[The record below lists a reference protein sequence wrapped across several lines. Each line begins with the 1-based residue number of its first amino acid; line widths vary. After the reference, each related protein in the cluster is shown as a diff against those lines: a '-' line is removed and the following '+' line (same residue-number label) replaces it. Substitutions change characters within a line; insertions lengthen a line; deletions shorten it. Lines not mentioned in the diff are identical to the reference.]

1 MICPEF
7 RKIIRK
13 ELPRYSN
20 DLTNT
25 LAHFGKNRDT
35 RTSNLEQGHRA
46 GVYEVCLRRGTYN
59 GNFQLQP
66 QDLRFISR
74 DSAIRARRFACLTIC

>member
-1 MICPEF
+1 MICPEC

-13 ELPRYSN
+13 ELPRNSN

-35 RTSNLEQGHRA
+35 RTSNLEQGHGA
-46 GVYEVCLRRGTYN
+46 SVYEVPLTPRTY
-59 GNFQLQP
+59 NFQLQP
-66 QDLRFISR
+66 QDLRFVRR
-74 DSAIRARRFACLTIC
+74 DSAIRARRFASRTIC